1 MKKLPI
7 AIGLVSGLFAG
18 VIAYK
23 IFFKPQDS
31 RQAWIDILNSCA
43 KSQLIGKDVLY
54 FGASNE
60 IGPGSIWRQ
69 NSDGSIRLR
78 YELSDLVP
86 DSAQQKALIHPNN
99 SVSCGGNSASKWEV
113 QLGLQFDGSV
123 APVSADVSLDLKRA
137 DNVTVSV
144 TGFAIDELKEGPYET
159 MIRADDALQDEF
171 TAADRVIVEN
181 AVRIEGFSANF
192 KFSKSIAEGLK
203 GKYTG
208 QSVAL
213 QGANL
218 QSQWSND
225 TTLTMKTPGSFYL
238 LAAFGKLTGA
248 PNKEAF
254 SAPKVGAKAP
264 SLFSERTSALE
275 DMKIRAAAVENIR
288 AAQRLR
294 GAGIDKPPEEVAVI
308 APTPG
313 AAPKRTFPNVVVT
326 NGMVTLLGAVKDAA
340 AQKQFLMD
348 VQHAPGVRGV
358 NNEIV
363 TKPTAGSGM

>member
-99 SVSCGGNSASKWEV
+99 SVSCV
-113 QLGLQFDGSV
+113 
-123 APVSADVSLDLKRA
+123 
-137 DNVTVSV
+137 
-144 TGFAIDELKEGPYET
+144 
-159 MIRADDALQDEF
+159 QDEF

-326 NGMVTLLGAVKDAA
+326 NGMVTLIGAVKDAA